1 MKLLTVSIAAY
12 HVEDYLRETLDS
24 FLIPEVT
31 DQLEVLIVNDG
42 SGEGVNEIA
51 REYEANYPDVF
62 RLIDKENG
70 GHGSTVNRGIE
81 EAAGKY
87 FKTVD
92 GDDYVSA
99 EGLKELLSYLQT
111 AEADLVVNDYHSF
124 NDASGVR
131 CTMNFREK
139 SIGKYMHLRK
149 SAAKFTLICM
159 LLLTARNC

>member
-51 REYEANYPDVF
+51 REYQTNYPDVF

-70 GHGSTVNRGIE
+70 GPS
-81 EAAGKY
+81 
-87 FKTVD
+87 
-92 GDDYVSA
+92 S
-99 EGLKELLSYLQT
+99 
-111 AEADLVVNDYHSF
+111 
-124 NDASGVR
+124 
-131 CTMNFREK
+131 
-139 SIGKYMHLRK
+139 
-149 SAAKFTLICM
+149 
-159 LLLTARNC
+159 ARNAGLDIAQGEYVFFFDA

>member
-62 RLIDKENG
+62 CLIDNCLLYT
-70 GHGSTVNRGIE
+70 SPSPRDVE
-81 EAAGKY
+81 ESRMPS
-87 FKTVD
+87 
-92 GDDYVSA
+92 SA
-99 EGLKELLSYLQT
+99 
-111 AEADLVVNDYHSF
+111 
-124 NDASGVR
+124 
-131 CTMNFREK
+131 
-139 SIGKYMHLRK
+139 
-149 SAAKFTLICM
+149 
-159 LLLTARNC
+159 

>member
-31 DQLEVLIVNDG
+31 NQLEVLIVNDG

-81 EAAGKY
+81 EAKANI
-87 FKTVD
+87 
-92 GDDYVSA
+92 
-99 EGLKELLSYLQT
+99 LRLLT
-111 AEADLVVNDYHSF
+111 
-124 NDASGVR
+124 GMIM
-131 CTMNFREK
+131 C
-139 SIGKYMHLRK
+139 LRK
-149 SAAKFTLICM
+149 V
-159 LLLTARNC
+159 

>member
-51 REYEANYPDVF
+51 REYQTNYPDVF

-87 FKTVD
+87 FKTVGTGCISD
-92 GDDYVSA
+92 LPAGRGDWKGGRALQKPDQRKAYRRN
-99 EGLKELLSYLQT
+99 LWLS
-111 AEADLVVNDYHSF
+111 
-124 NDASGVR
+124 
-131 CTMNFREK
+131 
-139 SIGKYMHLRK
+139 
-149 SAAKFTLICM
+149 
-159 LLLTARNC
+159 

>member
-62 RLIDKENG
+62 CLIKW
-70 GHGSTVNRGIE
+70 GISVQ
-81 EAAGKY
+81 KHRRN
-87 FKTVD
+87 
-92 GDDYVSA
+92 
-99 EGLKELLSYLQT
+99 LQKSLWT
-111 AEADLVVNDYHSF
+111 A
-124 NDASGVR
+124 
-131 CTMNFREK
+131 
-139 SIGKYMHLRK
+139 
-149 SAAKFTLICM
+149 
-159 LLLTARNC
+159 